1 MEKNL
6 FSYEL
11 MVPEEKSSRLFEI
24 MQEDIRRFFDYE
36 VVVEKRKMQCLV
48 LVRKGGSALF
58 KNNTDEKGKWDYTS
72 EGYFQMNNLPVSS
85 FLKMLIIANQKSE
98 TPIIDGTNYTG
109 NIRLLL
115 KSKMNDLPQLALE
128 LNEYGLDLRK
138 EEREIDMLIVRDR
151 R

>member
-1 MEKNL
+1 
-6 FSYEL
+6 
-11 MVPEEKSSRLFEI
+11 
-24 MQEDIRRFFDYE
+24 
-36 VVVEKRKMQCLV
+36 
-48 LVRKGGSALF
+48 
-58 KNNTDEKGKWDYTS
+58 
-72 EGYFQMNNLPVSS
+72 MNNLPVSS

-138 EEREIDMLIVRDR
+138 EEREIDMLIVRDKR
-151 R
+151 